1 MPSNALLV
9 ASEEEILAILRVLQ
23 EMEREA
29 MISSSDV
36 PNKGLL
42 GVYSRRKHTLEMGA
56 DANAHHKI
64 RGSFDINERGEFLT

>member
-9 ASEEEILAILRVLQ
+9 ASEEEFMAILRVLQ
-23 EMEREA
+23 EMEREG

-36 PNKGLL
+36 TNKGLL
-42 GVYSRRKHTLEMGA
+42 GVYSRRKQTLVMGA

-64 RGSFDINERGEFLT
+64 RGSFNIYQRGEFLT